1 MHSILVIEGLHR
13 WSHTYLSVFFSK
25 SMSLVVTTG
34 RGKLNFNPSCTHKYL
49 SRGMMLLLI
58 QVSPDVH
65 VKCKEINRPA
75 FPKVLVRFL
84 QYLLKLQE
92 NGMSMTKSLDSV
104 NRYLYYAIT
113 GTLRLIFRLSIQ
125 KEVNSKD
132 SQTSQAWATSTA
144 CYVGWRSLH
153 FRVENAGIYL
163 DISLPNIFVSWDSI
177 IIIKLHL
184 LNQYIRYRV
193 FTRKAKI
200 QGNRIQEWHQ

>member
-13 WSHTYLSVFFSK
+13 WSHTYLSVSFSK
-25 SMSLVVTTG
+25 NMSLVVTTG
-34 RGKLNFNPSCTHKYL
+34 RGKLKIIPSCTHKYL
-49 SRGMMLLLI
+49 SRGMMFLLI
-58 QVSPDVH
+58 QVSLDVH

-84 QYLLKLQE
+84 ELKLQK
-92 NGMSMTKSLDSV
+92 NRMSMTKSLDSV
-104 NRYLYYAIT
+104 NRYLYYAII
-113 GTLRLIFRLSIQ
+113 GTLRLIFKLSIQ
-125 KEVNSKD
+125 KEVYSKD

-144 CYVGWRSLH
+144 CCVGWRSLQL
-153 FRVENAGIYL
+153 RVENAGIYL
-163 DISLPNIFVSWDSI
+163 DISLPIIFVLWDSI